1 MFPDAPDDVL
11 DLLYKMLVYNPEKR
25 ITAEEVGTTG
35 FGILSLGIATS
46 LLHQRS
52 QANPFQR
59 YPILM
64 VIRTIIKWFVST
76 NNGKLP

>member
-25 ITAEEVGTTG
+25 ITAEEVGAADS
-35 FGILSLGIATS
+35 GILSLGIATS
-46 LLHQRS
+46 ILHQRP
-52 QANPFQR
+52 QTNPVQR

-64 VIRTIIKWFVST
+64 MIFKLIKRFV
-76 NNGKLP
+76 